1 MPNNI
6 ELSSEF
12 LAAYQESLFA
22 GEKTADL
29 VNASKFKFG
38 DAKTVQILKTDVAEL
53 KQYDRAN
60 GYGTAGVVNA
70 TYQNCELSVDLY
82 QKYGIDKMD
91 NVEQKMQTIA
101 SVLAEAGIKI
111 KKTADFIRL
120 SKIAGA
126 SNVQSATPANLATG
140 SAVVNAL
147 DTAEANIVEYDS
159 ELSDCNLYITPTCY
173 TLLKR
178 EIGDKSG
185 RFMLTTDEYDNKFE
199 FYDGMKVVVVPQT
212 RMYVG
217 ATLNN
222 TTKIWEA
229 TADNNGNVS
238 PVNFMIVNRT
248 AVACPLK
255 VDEIKFVDNSI
266 NPDSREDLICP
277 NIYLDAFVLDK
288 RAKGVY
294 VHSAVARALS

>member
-1 MPNNI
+1 MANTI
-6 ELSSEF
+6 TLSSEVLSAF
-12 LAAYQESLFA
+12 QESLFA
-22 GEKTADL
+22 GEKTGDL
-29 VNASKFKFG
+29 VNAGNFKFG
-38 DAKTVQILKTDVAEL
+38 MMKTVQVLKTDVEEF
-53 KQYDRAN
+53 KQYNRES
-60 GYGTAGVVNA
+60 GYGTAGVVSA
-70 TYQNCELSVDLY
+70 TYQNMEMSIDIY
-82 QKYGIDKMD
+82 QKYGIDKED
-91 NVEQKMQTIA
+91 NIEQKMQTIA

-126 SNVQSATPANLATG
+126 TNVQTTTPANLTTG

-147 DTAEANIVEYDS
+147 DLAEAGILEYDS
-159 ELSDCNLYITPTCY
+159 ELTDCNLYITPTIY

-185 RFMLTTDEYDNKFE
+185 RFMLATDDYNNKIEY
-199 FYDGMKVVVVPQT
+199 YDGMKLIVVPQT

-217 ATLNN
+217 VEMNN
-222 TTKIWEA
+222 TTKIWGPA
-229 TADNNGNVS
+229 VDNNSAVS

-248 AVACPLK
+248 SVVCPLK
-255 VDEIKFVDNSI
+255 VDEIKFIDNSI

-277 NIYLDAFVLDK
+277 NIYFDAFVLDK
-288 RAKGVY
+288 REKGVY

>member
-1 MPNNI
+1 MPSNF

-12 LAAYQESLFA
+12 IAAYQESLFA

-38 DAKTVQILKTDVAEL
+38 DAKTIQILKTDVAEL
-53 KQYDRAN
+53 KQYNRTS

-70 TYQNCELSVDLY
+70 TYQNCSMDFDLY
-82 QKYGIDKMD
+82 QKYGVDKIT
-91 NVEQKMQTIA
+91 NIQQKMQTIA
-101 SVLAEAGIKI
+101 SVLAEAGIMI

-120 SKIAGA
+120 SKIAGT
-126 SNVQSATPANLATG
+126 NGVQTTTPANLTTG

-147 DTAEANIVEYDS
+147 DLAEAGVVEHDS
-159 ELSDCNLYITPTCY
+159 ELSDCNLYITPTIY

-185 RFMLTTDEYDNKFE
+185 RFMLTTDEYNNKFE

-217 ATLNN
+217 VSLNAT
-222 TTKIWEA
+222 TQIWEA
-229 TADNNGNVS
+229 TADNNGLVS